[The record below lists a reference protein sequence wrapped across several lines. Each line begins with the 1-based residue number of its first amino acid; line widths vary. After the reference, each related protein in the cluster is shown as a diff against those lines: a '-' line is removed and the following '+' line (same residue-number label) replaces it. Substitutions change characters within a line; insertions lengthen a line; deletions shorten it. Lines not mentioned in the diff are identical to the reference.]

1 VIVTV
6 DYRLALMPR
15 SMLWPTTRRR
25 SRSYPR
31 AFLRSGASLKAQFL
45 NMSRR
50 FEELDKAGLPL
61 GDRIADP
68 FPGPETTAIAH
79 DEMRRLAGVAWSAL
93 ERRVLPYLVDGRRM
107 QRRRRDGHRRPSG
120 RQHVPEDPSEGSSR
134 AGDRLRPRVR
144 WPVAADPRS
153 NVSVDT

>member
-1 VIVTV
+1 
-6 DYRLALMPR
+6 MPR
-15 SMLWPTTRRR
+15 SMLWPTIRRR

-79 DEMRRLAGVAWSAL
+79 DELRRLAGVAWSAL

-107 QRRRRDGHRRPSG
+107 QRRPSSWASTSERSTTRSRGSVG
-120 RQHVPEDPSEGSSR
+120 RLSR

-144 WPVAADPRS
+144 WPVDADPRS